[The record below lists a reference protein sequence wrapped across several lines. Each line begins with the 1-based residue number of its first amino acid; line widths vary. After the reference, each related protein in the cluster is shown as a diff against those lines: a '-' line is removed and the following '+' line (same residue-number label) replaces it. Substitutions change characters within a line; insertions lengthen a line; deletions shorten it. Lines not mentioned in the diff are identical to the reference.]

1 MADSI
6 NWLHFTDLHLGLD
19 DEAWL
24 WPRSR
29 HDLFRDVEKI
39 SREVDGW
46 DLVFFTG
53 DLVQSGKAAEFD
65 RLNKEL
71 ETLWTHLSK
80 SGRTP
85 QICVVPGNHDLTRPA
100 ADAAITKTLSQLWST
115 DEQLRRQ
122 FWKEPDCEYR
132 SAVNAFFTNYSNWLE
147 KISVPLLKSNTGILP
162 GDFGATFRKNSITL
176 GILGLN
182 TTFLQIVKGDLK
194 GKLDIHIS
202 QLNAVCGGDPETWIS
217 ACTST
222 VLLTHQPPSWL
233 TPEAYEHFRQEI
245 YPPGRFL
252 AHLCGHQHEPEA
264 FDLSEAGGAP
274 RRFRQGPSLFGLEHW
289 EGVSPKQ
296 RIHGY
301 NAGQFVFESNGNF
314 EKLWPRLAVK
324 GRHGG
329 LNLSPDHSYTLRE
342 GDCVITPF
350 DLRPT
355 EILPTTDVIGD
366 TTKDTAA
373 SQETTIQ
380 LLENSPNESAAR
392 LDLAFC
398 PRMPQSAGVQHR
410 YVRQDEQSQC
420 EHELR
425 KSRCLWLVADWGLG
439 EEGFLVTLLDRFRT
453 QTTKLEAFHLK
464 CDEAADI
471 DVFESLFSQQFGMP
485 LQPFCYLVTSITG
498 AFLIL
503 EGIHPDLCKEEHF
516 PNLQRVVGAVVDYC
530 PNLKIILVS
539 RLAPPANTFPTVAIR
554 PLDAPDAR
562 SYLMHHPDATP
573 EVEDSDTI
581 EKIYERSEGLPMHI
595 DRILK
600 ALKVTTLPSVLEAEL
615 EGSSLAEVGQAPVSL
630 IHTVSQLAKS
640 PDKRSKRSF
649 RLLKVLSVLPYGET
663 LDSLAHY
670 LPTEPFF
677 LENALQLSELT
688 LLDVVPLQRTTPQM
702 RAQGSVATDPGL
714 PKLLKVPRQ
723 VRDYVQTL
731 LSDEERLDIVLAG
744 IERFFGR
751 EWRDGKVKL
760 RSLPVEYREY
770 LASGAGNEFA
780 LIHHLIAHAR
790 TAGETKTLQRG
801 AALGVRYA
809 RHLKASDRYRDLSL
823 VAGGLTQLLDRDQQA
838 DDWARLSALFGEGL
852 RMTGKREE
860 ALRYLRDSLD
870 AGVADL
876 NESEKASIWLDI
888 ALAEESLKN
897 NDSAIDAAKEVK
909 ALAKQDS
916 GQYLQAESILA
927 SLTLKGAS
935 KAKRLTELETL
946 ARKGGHT
953 SLAAT
958 IALEFASAADTPSK
972 KIMHLD
978 KVLSSKSNGYNRARA
993 IVAKAEALSMQD
1005 ESKQL
1010 RSSDLLALS
1019 SAYSYLHAQRFSSLF
1034 DRCNEQLWK
1043 IFESKGDSAQ
1053 LLRLFRHTSFIWRIR
1068 GEQEKEAEYLKR
1080 LEKRNVK
1087 EESLNA
1093 KGLIMEVTYFLR
1105 RLKIVISDALS

>member
-1 MADSI
+1 
-6 NWLHFTDLHLGLD
+6 
-19 DEAWL
+19 
-24 WPRSR
+24 
-29 HDLFRDVEKI
+29 
-39 SREVDGW
+39 
-46 DLVFFTG
+46 
-53 DLVQSGKAAEFD
+53 
-65 RLNKEL
+65 
-71 ETLWTHLSK
+71 
-80 SGRTP
+80 
-85 QICVVPGNHDLTRPA
+85 
-100 ADAAITKTLSQLWST
+100 
-115 DEQLRRQ
+115 
-122 FWKEPDCEYR
+122 
-132 SAVNAFFTNYSNWLE
+132 
-147 KISVPLLKSNTGILP
+147 
-162 GDFGATFRKNSITL
+162 
-176 GILGLN
+176 
-182 TTFLQIVKGDLK
+182 
-194 GKLDIHIS
+194 
-202 QLNAVCGGDPETWIS
+202 
-217 ACTST
+217 
-222 VLLTHQPPSWL
+222 
-233 TPEAYEHFRQEI
+233 
-245 YPPGRFL
+245 
-252 AHLCGHQHEPEA
+252 
-264 FDLSEAGGAP
+264 
-274 RRFRQGPSLFGLEHW
+274 
-289 EGVSPKQ
+289 
-296 RIHGY
+296 
-301 NAGQFVFESNGNF
+301 
-314 EKLWPRLAVK
+314 
-324 GRHGG
+324 
-329 LNLSPDHSYTLRE
+329 
-342 GDCVITPF
+342 
-350 DLRPT
+350 
-355 EILPTTDVIGD
+355 
-366 TTKDTAA
+366 
-373 SQETTIQ
+373 
-380 LLENSPNESAAR
+380 
-392 LDLAFC
+392 
-398 PRMPQSAGVQHR
+398 
-410 YVRQDEQSQC
+410 
-420 EHELR
+420 
-425 KSRCLWLVADWGLG
+425 
-439 EEGFLVTLLDRFRT
+439 
-453 QTTKLEAFHLK
+453 
-464 CDEAADI
+464 
-471 DVFESLFSQQFGMP
+471 
-485 LQPFCYLVTSITG
+485 
-498 AFLIL
+498 
-503 EGIHPDLCKEEHF
+503 
-516 PNLQRVVGAVVDYC
+516 
-530 PNLKIILVS
+530 
-539 RLAPPANTFPTVAIR
+539 
-554 PLDAPDAR
+554 
-562 SYLMHHPDATP
+562 
-573 EVEDSDTI
+573 
-581 EKIYERSEGLPMHI
+581 MHI